1 MPSTSYQSSSK
12 RRRAIGLGL
21 AVAAHLIVLVIML
34 TMAPKLVT
42 PDKKDPT
49 AFTMFDVP
57 APVPDPGAKEIEIEK
72 KKPATAASGAPGR
85 APTPAPAKAPPV
97 PPTPP
102 TPTLIGGHELFQAAD
117 IANLP
122 QRGGGDSGSGS
133 GKDSG
138 SVYGPGAGPGGERLY
153 EAEWEREPTKAEMAF
168 YMQGVNQQ
176 EGWGLVACKT
186 IPGNRVDNCRSL
198 GESPLGAGISRAM
211 RLAAWQFRVLPP
223 RIGGRPQIGVWVR
236 IRFDIIAG
244 VATKRS

>member
-1 MPSTSYQSSSK
+1 MPSASYQSSSK
-12 RRRAIGLGL
+12 RRRAIGFGL
-21 AVAAHLIVLVIML
+21 AVAAHLLVLVIML
-34 TMAPKLVT
+34 TMAPKLV
-42 PDKKDPT
+42 PQDKKDPT

-57 APVPDPGAKEIEIEK
+57 KPVPDPGPKAVEVVK
-72 KKPATAASGAPGR
+72 KKTTSSSSAPGR
-85 APTPAPAKAPPV
+85 APAPQPAKAPPV

-102 TPTLIGGHELFQAAD
+102 TPTLIGGHELFEAAD
-117 IANLP
+117 ISNLP
-122 QRGGGDSGSGS
+122 QRGGGDSGAAK

-138 SVYGPGAGPGGERLY
+138 SVYGPGAGPGGERMY

-186 IPGNRVDNCRSL
+186 IPGNRVENCRSL

-211 RLAAWQFRVLPP
+211 RQAAWQFRVLPP

-244 VATKRS
+244 VATKRG